1 MSQIIYGNQVNDTDV
16 TASVSGLTGSSVTP
30 VERVLNRSISDAYVI
45 NSLTSPVIELENV
58 SSEATFQ
65 DFNSLCICGLVWAQI
80 DTIVFKD
87 GGGSTIATT
96 TNKTTE
102 KNRKYE
108 DVHGIGILEDKDVYI
123 LYDSPVED
131 VNKIIITLTVV
142 SPTAMKVGSVIVGNY
157 KEIDFSLK
165 GINVSS
171 LSTSRK
177 KYSDGRQL
185 YYTSN
190 PLVLKAT
197 FNSVALPSLDVW
209 GTSIDSL
216 SNINYS
222 HDTTGLLIFIMAEID
237 NICLYGTQSQGMKF
251 KVIEGNDSTGEKMW
265 QASFSIEEE
274 L

>member
-16 TASVSGLTGSSVTP
+16 SATLTSGIVTSYTNID
-30 VERVLNRSISDAYVI
+30 RILNRSISDSWDI
-45 NSLTSPVIELENV
+45 NTLAAFNVTLTNIRTNDI
-58 SSEATFQ
+58 FD
-65 DFNSLCICGLVWAQI
+65 DFNAICLCGLKYI
-80 DTIVFKD
+80 SNFTMVFKD
-87 GGGSTIATT
+87 EFAVVVPHTVK
-96 TNKTTE
+96 KTTE
-102 KNRKYE
+102 KNRVYK
-108 DVHGIGILEDKDVYI
+108 DVFGFGKQEDKDVYI
-123 LYDSPVED
+123 LLDSEV
-131 VNKIIITLTVV
+131 TGV
-142 SPTAMKVGSVIVGNY
+142 STIDIQFTAPAKSGSIGSWIVGSY
-157 KEIDFSLK
+157 KDIDFSLK
-165 GINVSS
+165 GVNLSS
-171 LSTSRK
+171 VSTSQK